1 MTELLVF
8 TFKAGLLSR
17 VAHDLKI
24 EAERVTVARD
34 GASLTVT
41 APACGLKVRCAMKKG
56 REDHRALS
64 ASQRGEIE
72 SLIYE
77 KILDV
82 ERHPEIHFTGKIQGA
97 SVSGVLTIR
106 GATQALTLP
115 WTSSGGAFTGEITI
129 DQRRFGIS
137 PYRAMMGAIKL
148 KPTLKIVW
156 RTPVV

>member
-8 TFKAGLLSR
+8 TFKDGLLSR

-106 GATQALTLP
+106 GASQALTLP
-115 WTSSGGAFTGEITI
+115 WNSSGGAITGEITI

>member
-8 TFKAGLLSR
+8 TFKDGLLSR

-24 EAERVTVARD
+24 EAEQVTVARD

-41 APACGLKVRCAMKKG
+41 ALARSLKVRCAMRRG

-77 KILDV
+77 TILDA
-82 ERHPEIHFTGKIQGA
+82 ERHPEIRFSGTIQGA

-106 GATQALTLP
+106 GTSQALVLP
-115 WTSSGGAFTGEITI
+115 WNPSRGAITGEITI